1 MLRVEAS
8 TGRIAGGKR
17 PGHWGCRAGEVVKY
31 PDAVAESVVD
41 SSRERSSVVRTPQVV
56 IADNEIFEAHEGGK
70 LSVVLKSPLD
80 TQRALSIAYTP
91 GVAQVSRAIAA
102 DVTLA
107 KRYTWANRLVAV
119 ISDGTAV
126 LGLGDIGPAASLPVM
141 EGKSAL
147 FKTFGGLD
155 SIPIVLDTKDPDEIV
170 ETIVRLRPTFGAVN
184 LEDISAPRCFEI
196 ERRVIEALDCPVMHD
211 DQHGTAIVVLAALLG
226 ASKVL
231 ERDMH
236 NLKIVISG
244 AGAAGIACANILL
257 AKGIGDITVLD
268 SRGIVHTGRNDLNPF
283 KAELATRTN
292 PRGLT
297 GGTAEALTGADVFMG
312 VSAGLVPEEL
322 IATMTPGGI
331 VFAMSNPDPE
341 IHPDV
346 ARKYAAV
353 VATGRSDFPN
363 QINNVL
369 AFPGVF
375 RGALDAGARRITE
388 KMKVAAAEAIFSVVG
403 DDLAVDHIVP
413 SALDPRVG
421 PAVAAAV
428 AAASEE
434 SVG

>member
-1 MLRVEAS
+1 MSEM
-8 TGRIAGGKR
+8 
-17 PGHWGCRAGEVVKY
+17 
-31 PDAVAESVVD
+31 
-41 SSRERSSVVRTPQVV
+41 VRTPQVQ
-56 IADNEIFEAHEGGK
+56 IDDAEIFAAHEGGK
-70 LSVVLKSPLD
+70 LSVGLKSPLD

-102 DVTLA
+102 DPALA
-107 KRYTWANRLVAV
+107 AKYTWANRLVAV
-119 ISDGTAV
+119 VSDGSAV
-126 LGLGDIGPAASLPVM
+126 LGLGDIGAAASLPVM

-170 ETIVRLRPTFGAVN
+170 ETLIRLRPTFGAVN

-211 DQHGTAIVVLAALLG
+211 DQHGTAIVVLGALMGAA
-226 ASKVL
+226 KVL
-231 ERDMH
+231 DRDMRT
-236 NLKIVISG
+236 LRVVISG
-244 AGAAGIACANILL
+244 AGAAGVACANILL
-257 AKGIGDITVLD
+257 ATGIADVTVLD
-268 SRGIVHTGRNDLNPF
+268 SKGIVHTGRTDLNEF
-283 KAELATRTN
+283 KADLAQRTN
-292 PRGLT
+292 PAGRT
-297 GGTAEALTGADVFMG
+297 GGVAEALDGADMFLG
-312 VSAGLVPEEL
+312 LSAGLVPEEV
-322 IATMTPGGI
+322 IATMAPGGI
-331 VFAMSNPDPE
+331 VFALSNPDPE
-341 IHPDV
+341 IHPDA

-403 DDLAVDHIVP
+403 DDLAVDRIVP

-428 AAASEE
+428 TAASE
-434 SVG
+434 SS